1 MRILF
6 FVSSMHAGGAERV
19 AATLASA
26 WARRGDDVTLVPSYT
41 KKGDCFYALD
51 PAVELLWL
59 ADRMGKRSGPLSS
72 LIKKQRAMRRLVRE
86 KRPDVIV
93 SFLTNVNI
101 TVLASTAALGV
112 PTIVCERTN
121 PAASSSAGPVLKR
134 LRRLLYPWADLVA
147 VQTQDSVS
155 AFKKMVPGIRD
166 LVVIPN
172 PLPPELLAP
181 HDGATLA
188 ARCRL
193 DNGVSGRK
201 RLIAMGRLV
210 PAKGY
215 ESLIRAFAD
224 LAAHHADWDLV
235 IWGEGPL
242 RAALTA
248 QIGAAGLSDRVFLPG
263 RTDAPW
269 EKLACADVFVLSSLV
284 EGFPNVLLEAMA
296 LERACVAVDCPSGP
310 REISRDGADALLV
323 PLGDAQA
330 LTQSLDALM
339 GDPERRA
346 QLGKR
351 AAQSVRERFALNEVL
366 ALWDEMLKRAI
377 KSRNKGKA

>member
-72 LIKKQRAMRRLVRE
+72 LIKKQRAMRSLVRE
-86 KRPDVIV
+86 KQPDVIV
-93 SFLTNVNI
+93 SFLSNVNI

-155 AFKKMVPGIRD
+155 AFKEMVPGIKD

-181 HDGATLA
+181 HEGAAPVAGYPTGEA
-188 ARCRL
+188 P
-193 DNGVSGRK
+193 GRK
-201 RLIAMGRLV
+201 RLMAMGRLV

-215 ESLIRAFAD
+215 ETLIRAFSD
-224 LAAHHADWDLV
+224 LAARYPDWDLV

-248 QIGAAGLSDRVFLPG
+248 QIAAADLSGRVLLPG
-263 RTDAPW
+263 RTDVPW

-351 AAQSVRERFALNEVL
+351 AAQSVRERFALDEVL
-366 ALWDEMLKRAI
+366 GLWDQMLKRAI